1 MVSITKI
8 AIPLIGIGLVA
19 LFFREA
25 TAEGGSIASAGQS
38 FGTGFRGFTDALSGM
53 GTSLSNFGQGIG
65 GFIQGAVINPA
76 QSFSTLLGLGANP
89 SNSSGQTNPSIG
101 GVITSSTTESPTTPT
116 ASTSENTTSGWSSS
130 DGETSASVGG
140 VTFSSNNAW
149 GG

>member
-25 TAEGGSIASAGQS
+25 TAEGGTIASAGQS

-53 GTSLSNFGQGIG
+53 GTSLSDFGAGIG
-65 GFIQGAVINPA
+65 GFIQGAVIAPA
-76 QSFSTLLGLGANP
+76 QSFTSFLGLGGNP
-89 SNSSGQTNPSIG
+89 ANSSGATNPSIG
-101 GVITSSTTESPTTPT
+101 GVITSSTTESPSSPS
-116 ASTSENTTSGWSSS
+116 ASTSQNTTSGWSSS
-130 DGETSASVGG
+130 GGTTTASVGG
-140 VTFSSNNAW
+140 ATFSSANSW

>member
-38 FGTGFRGFTDALSGM
+38 FGTGFQGFTDALSGM
-53 GTSLSNFGQGIG
+53 GTSLSNIGQGIG

-76 QSFSTLLGLGANP
+76 QSFSALLGLGANP

-101 GVITSSTTESPTTPT
+101 GVITSSTTESPTSPT
-116 ASTSENTTSGWSSS
+116 VSTSGWASS
-130 DGETSASVGG
+130 GGATTASVGG
-140 VTFSSNNAW
+140 ASFSSSNAW